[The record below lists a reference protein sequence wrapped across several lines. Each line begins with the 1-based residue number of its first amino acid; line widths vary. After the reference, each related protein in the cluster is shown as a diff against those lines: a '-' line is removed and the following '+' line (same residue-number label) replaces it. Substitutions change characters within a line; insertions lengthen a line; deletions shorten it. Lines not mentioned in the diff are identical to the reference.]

1 MFKKTTLAL
10 LTASLFISTS
20 ALAISNNTITFRGQV
35 SDETVLWRLTAIRQN
50 R

>member
-20 ALAISNNTITFRGQV
+20 ALAISNNTIIFAV
-35 SDETVLWRLTAIRQN
+35 KFPMKPVLWRLTAIRQN